1 MCKFPLI
8 FSGVPVYYLSGKY
21 EIKYLPSFTAL
32 YQDHLHIGPGCLAFV
47 DNILEEKT
55 AQVNRILAI
64 RNLELDILK
73 TFFC

>member
-8 FSGVPVYYLSGKY
+8 FSGVLVWYLSGKY
-21 EIKYLPSFTAL
+21 EIKYLASFTAL

-55 AQVNRILAI
+55 AHLTEFLQ
-64 RNLELDILK
+64 
-73 TFFC
+73 